1 VYDYTQEFN
10 NLAQYGGHHVDTD
23 AKKAE
28 LYRKGLNIQ
37 LQDRLIQNM
46 SLSYNNLAST
56 TIDQEGT
63 MNACVVVEE
72 KKRKRTMP
80 RPTGGSC
87 SSAPL
92 KYHIVYTP
100 PTGQPRWAPQFW
112 GNHLQFQQHQYNYT
126 PFTPQQQGAA
136 RPPQQT
142 TPVGY
147 PCYNCGKVG
156 HFAKECHLPRH
167 ANSPHTLAP
176 MANQ

>member
-37 LQDRLIQNM
+37 LQDRLIQNL

-63 MNACVVVEE
+63 MNACAVVEE
-72 KKRKRTMP
+72 KKRTMP

-92 KYHIVYTP
+92 KYRMVYTP
-100 PTGQPRWAPQFW
+100 PAGQPRWAPQFW
-112 GNHLQFQQHQYNYT
+112 GNHLQL
-126 PFTPQQQGAA
+126 QQQ
-136 RPPQQT
+136 
-142 TPVGY
+142 
-147 PCYNCGKVG
+147 
-156 HFAKECHLPRH
+156 
-167 ANSPHTLAP
+167 
-176 MANQ
+176 